1 MATED
6 GEASASKR
14 RRLLVGLTQGI
25 QSAFGPVAAAA
36 AAAMAALVC
45 EEAAKLEAEK
55 EQLRAQVDFLE
66 SQLMEAEAKL
76 GASDAENER
85 LKDGV
90 VASETQPKCAP
101 LPDELWLKVLMDVRQ
116 IDLLAFVSTC
126 KQLRRVQVASNREL
140 VIKVKENDFYDT
152 RVELSEWALM
162 QLSAK
167 ARTEFAKRR
176 QLISSCAAL
185 PGNLKVL

>member
-1 MATED
+1 MRDAAEDALPGHPAPVGEGGSGTRSKIGAAAT
-6 GEASASKR
+6 
-14 RRLLVGLTQGI
+14 
-25 QSAFGPVAAAA
+25 VAA
-36 AAAMAALVC
+36 L
-45 EEAAKLEAEK
+45 L
-55 EQLRAQVDFLE
+55 
-66 SQLMEAEAKL
+66 
-76 GASDAENER
+76 
-85 LKDGV
+85 
-90 VASETQPKCAP
+90 
-101 LPDELWLKVLMDVRQ
+101 DELWLKVLMDVRQ